1 MSNKRVSERVKYE
14 RHSACLLA
22 SAYTE
27 QFVLDNQTACK
38 HGVVHIA
45 EEPTM
50 ENTQIK
56 VYVGRRSMSAGD
68 DMNVPNMKT
77 FYLPDTLEAFA
88 AKLHKLLPF
97 DTWTCYLG
105 YYYESVSGEEDGILV
120 AGKKNSSILILAAEG
135 SDSGVCNIVKH
146 AANWQDLI
154 KEHPYLYC
162 E

>member
-1 MSNKRVSERVKYE
+1 MDTEIRKVMSLYTPRSGYIKNSITPACDDKYKFE
-14 RHSACLLA
+14 
-22 SAYTE
+22 
-27 QFVLDNQTACK
+27 
-38 HGVVHIA
+38 IA
-45 EEPTM
+45 EIIKM
-50 ENTQIK
+50 ENERIK
-56 VYVGRRSMSAGD
+56 VYVGRRSMCAGD

-77 FYLPDTLEAFA
+77 FFLPDTLDAFA

-105 YYYESVSGEEDGILV
+105 HPAQNVADEEDGILV
-120 AGKKNSSILILAAEG
+120 GSRRGSGILIMAVEPGDAG
-135 SDSGVCNIVKH
+135 ACNIVKY